1 MKQGNLCM
9 VASASW
15 FAYVNNN
22 GNANNNDASNAWV
35 GVRPIP
41 ASAKQLNAKAFRRE
55 GKAVLGE

>member
-1 MKQGNLCM
+1 M